1 MGFER
6 AQVQRAMRAAFNNPE
21 RAVEYLMSGVPPE
34 AEAEVAAAPAAASGG
49 GAAPAAPAAAAA
61 AAAPAAA
68 APAAAAPAGPNA
80 QPLDLFAPPGAATGG
95 AGGVRAAGAGA
106 GPLDFLRSNPQ
117 FNALRSI
124 VQANPQ
130 VLEPMLAELGRAQP
144 DLLALINENQAE
156 FLRLVNE
163 PVGGA
168 GGGGV
173 GGGAGGGLA
182 ELAASL
188 GVGGGGAGGGAGG
201 LPPGTVAVNLTAEE
215 IEAVGRLEALGFERG
230 AAVEAFLACDKNE
243 ALAANFL
250 FENPDDDDE
259 GGEGGAGAGAG
270 GAGNA

>member
-6 AQVQRAMRAAFNNPE
+6 ADVQRAMRAAFNNPE

-34 AEAEVAAAPAAASGG
+34 AAADAPAPAAAGAAAAPATAAG
-49 GAAPAAPAAAAA
+49 
-61 AAAPAAA
+61 APAAA
-68 APAAAAPAGPNA
+68 APAPAGPNA
-80 QPLDLFAPPGAATGG
+80 QPLDLFAPPGAAAAAQAGG
-95 AGGVRAAGAGA
+95 AGGAGGG
-106 GPLDFLRSNPQ
+106 GPLDFLRANPQ

-144 DLLALINENQAE
+144 DLLALINANQGD

-163 PVGGA
+163 PVA
-168 GGGGV
+168 GGGGAA
-173 GGGAGGGLA
+173 GGALA

-188 GVGGGGAGGGAGG
+188 EGAGGGAPGG
-201 LPPGTVAVNLTAEE
+201 LPPGAVAVNLTPEE

-243 ALAANFL
+243 ALAANYL
-250 FENPDDDDE
+250 FENPDDDEEE
-259 GGEGGAGAGAG
+259 GQGAAGGGGGGAGSA
-270 GAGNA
+270 

>member
-34 AEAEVAAAPAAASGG
+34 AEAAEAAAGAAAAA
-49 GAAPAAPAAAAA
+49 AAPAAPAAAAA
-61 AAAPAAA
+61 APAAP
-68 APAAAAPAGPNA
+68 AAAPAGPNA

-95 AGGVRAAGAGA
+95 GGGGAGAGGA

-144 DLLALINENQAE
+144 DLLALINENQGE

-163 PVGGA
+163 PVAGGGGA
-168 GGGGV
+168 GGGG
-173 GGGAGGGLA
+173 AGGLA

-188 GVGGGGAGGGAGG
+188 GAGGGAGGGGGG

-250 FENPDDDDE
+250 FENPDDE
-259 GGEGGAGAGAG
+259 EEEEGGAGAGAG

>member
-6 AQVQRAMRAAFNNPE
+6 AEVQRAMRAAFNNPE

-34 AEAEVAAAPAAASGG
+34 ADVAPAAPAPAAAG
-49 GAAPAAPAAAAA
+49 GAAPAAA
-61 AAAPAAA
+61 
-68 APAAAAPAGPNA
+68 AAAAPAGPNA
-80 QPLDLFAPPGAATGG
+80 QPLDLFAPPGAAAAAGG
-95 AGGVRAAGAGA
+95 AAAGAAGGAGA

-144 DLLALINENQAE
+144 DLLALINEHQGE

-163 PVGGA
+163 PVA
-168 GGGGV
+168 GGGG
-173 GGGAGGGLA
+173 GGVAGGLA
-182 ELAASL
+182 EQLAASL
-188 GVGGGGAGGGAGG
+188 GAAGGGGAGDGGGGA
-201 LPPGTVAVNLTAEE
+201 PPGMVAVSLTAEE

-230 AAVEAFLACDKNE
+230 VAVEAFLACDKNE
-243 ALAANFL
+243 ALAANYL
-250 FENPDDDDE
+250 FENPDDDE
-259 GGEGGAGAGAG
+259 EEEGAG